1 MKKILIIALGV
12 LLGTSS
18 ANAQTESFGAVSAGM
33 GGTYVAGNDFWSAM
47 NNQAGLADIGETTIG
62 IGYNNDFLLK
72 EMATKYVGLA
82 LPVTKNSAVSLNV
95 AQFGFS
101 LLNQTKVGI
110 GYGMKFSEKFS
121 GGIQLDYFH
130 LKLGDLYGSTGA
142 LTFELGAI
150 YKLSDQWIIGTH
162 LFNPVMAKLA
172 DYNDERMTTVI
183 NAGCTFVASEQVRFS
198 AEAEKAMDTKP
209 SVKIGIDYV
218 ILDFLSIRA
227 GAASNPTKMAFGF
240 GLNFSNFQLDL
251 AGSYHQ
257 VLGFCPSTGIIYRFN
272 NPEK

>member
-1 MKKILIIALGV
+1 MKKVLIIALGV
-12 LLGTSS
+12 LLGFSIS
-18 ANAQTESFGAVSAGM
+18 NAQTESYGAVSAAM
-33 GGTYVAGNDFWSAM
+33 GGAYVAGNDFWSAL
-47 NNQAGLADIGETTIG
+47 NNQAGLADIEGATLG
-62 IGYNNDFLLK
+62 VGYNNEFLLK
-72 EMATKYVGLA
+72 EMATRYVGFA
-82 LPVTKNSAVSLNV
+82 MPVTKNSAFSLNV
-95 AQFGFS
+95 SQFGYS
-101 LLNQTKVGI
+101 LLNQTKLGV
-110 GYGMKFSEKFS
+110 GYGMKFTERFS

-150 YKLSDQWIIGTH
+150 YKLSDQWIIGSH
-162 LFNPVMAKLA
+162 IFNPVMAKLA

-183 NAGCTFVASEQVRFS
+183 NAGCTFIASDQIRIS

-218 ILDFLSIRA
+218 IMDFLSIRT

-240 GLNFSNFQLDL
+240 GLNFSNFSLDL

-257 VLGFCPSTGIIYRFN
+257 ILGFSPSTGIIYRFN
-272 NPEK
+272 KAE